1 MWRSAMSDF
10 ANLKV
15 AAARL
20 EGRLQETHQHINERF
35 DQLDELLQ
43 SSFRSLHEQVQSLKR
58 N

>member
-1 MWRSAMSDF
+1 MSDF